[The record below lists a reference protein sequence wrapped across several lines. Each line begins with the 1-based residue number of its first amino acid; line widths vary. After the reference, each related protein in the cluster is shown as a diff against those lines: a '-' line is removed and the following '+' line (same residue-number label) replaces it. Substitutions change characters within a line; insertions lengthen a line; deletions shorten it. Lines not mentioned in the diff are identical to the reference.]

1 MAAAVGTIA
10 DVRARLSG
18 EELYHW
24 ELTRRLNVLL
34 AFQGDITQSFRSC
47 MAKERT
53 LTNALMLAET
63 TLKLM
68 RTTLEDHVPETMT
81 TMRARIDTVF
91 KTQERSASDATATPI
106 RAFQGEKTKPY
117 LDALNVPSPRCCQ
130 QFQISDEK
138 IQQRLLM
145 DSSNVFTYVPSNDD
159 DYVKKRYDFLLKD
172 GPRMEKRIDMLKR
185 HLDAYDAWCL
195 NIQLRILRVGSNYVR
210 IKLLIETIEDN
221 IYSLLPANNLAVK
234 QNFED
239 LMNRAKETAEEQVD
253 GIKKQRAEV
262 KSRYNLDPL
271 THMQDPVGAVTPL
284 DHWNAVGKRS
294 SATPLILK
302 DHVINYSAEMDT
314 GTGVGDDDDDYAP
327 SEESDEDGDRVER
340 QQPQQPPAPLEEL
353 PDLGRNDP
361 RRRSQSPRAPPKAGN
376 PGDARQGAGA
386 SGDRRAGKRGPPG
399 RGRGQ
404 AGSSS
409 APTVDA
415 AILAAREKRQRKEK
429 LQQAIQAI
437 EAHVGAQLKVAE
449 QKLMASQNAD
459 GVPTRRIVIEQGQ
472 TGWALMADRERLRDE
487 WADYTGTTD
496 TREKEAQFQEFYTK
510 IYEKL
515 ETFVS
520 ELNAK
525 LPESYDDDNDKVI
538 WVGEIQTS
546 DLLQS
551 RTPEDL
557 NTNIYIWAANRSNY
571 QGKLGETVE
580 GVARFKGEFVYTSS
594 DIGIV
599 MSPVKG
605 LPGDVVQLSSDDDDA
620 TNAGGT
626 LQELLRGGGAGSSS
640 DAQRPR
646 SNWMQGYIA
655 EKEAREKRETERKQE
670 AERQKREREEAEK
683 EQRAAA
689 RKKAREE
696 QDAAAQQ
703 APPSLAGGGDG
714 GAAELGIDEYGNQRP
729 PANSDD
735 SDSKSDSESSS
746 S

>member
-34 AFQGDITQSFRSC
+34 AFQGEITQSFRSC

-53 LTNALMLAET
+53 LTNELMLAET

-81 TMRARIDTVF
+81 TMRARIDAVF
-91 KTQERSASDATATPI
+91 KTQELSASDATATPTL
-106 RAFQGEKTKPY
+106 AFQGVKTKPY

-138 IQQRLLM
+138 IQQRLSM
-145 DSSNVFTYVPSNDD
+145 DSSNVFTYVPSGDD

-185 HLDAYDAWCL
+185 HLDAYDVWCL

-210 IKLLIETIEDN
+210 IKLLITTIEDE
-221 IYSLLPANNLAVK
+221 IYSLLPATNLAVK
-234 QNFED
+234 QNFQD

-271 THMQDPVGAVTPL
+271 THMQEPVGAVTSL

-302 DHVINYSAEMDT
+302 DHVINYSAEMDV
-314 GTGVGDDDDDYAP
+314 GTGVGDEDDDDDYAP

-340 QQPQQPPAPLEEL
+340 QEPEQPQQPPAPLEEL
-353 PDLGRNDP
+353 PDLGPNDP
-361 RRRSQSPRAPPKAGN
+361 RRRQPPRAPPPPGN
-376 PGDARQGAGA
+376 PGDAAWAAG
-386 SGDRRAGKRGPPG
+386 RRPGQRGPPG
-399 RGRGQ
+399 RGRG
-404 AGSSS
+404 GPSSS
-409 APTVDA
+409 PTVDA
-415 AILAAREKRQRKEK
+415 AIMAARAAREKRERKQKMEDAIK
-429 LQQAIQAI
+429 AIKQHLEDQIAKAKQQI
-437 EAHVGAQLKVAE
+437 EDSIDQNGQPTRTVVIESDDDIGALRVDSDRIIGEWGAYLDVTDVAE
-449 QKLMASQNAD
+449 MA
-459 GVPTRRIVIEQGQ
+459 
-472 TGWALMADRERLRDE
+472 ALIGSFFKMVSTL
-487 WADYTGTTD
+487 
-496 TREKEAQFQEFYTK
+496 FQEFYEEMEQMYPGGNVVGSQTTDEMLEGRENPENRNK
-510 IYEKL
+510 YIY
-515 ETFVS
+515 F
-520 ELNAK
+520 
-525 LPESYDDDNDKVI
+525 
-538 WVGEIQTS
+538 
-546 DLLQS
+546 
-551 RTPEDL
+551 
-557 NTNIYIWAANRSNY
+557 WAADMSNY
-571 QGKLGETVE
+571 QVKLGETLE
-580 GVARFKGEFVYTSS
+580 GVERFGDRFVYTAL
-594 DIGIV
+594 DLGII
-599 MSPVKG
+599 MSPVSG
-605 LPGDVVQLSSDDDDA
+605 LPAVVELSSDDDDA
-620 TNAGGT
+620 TSAGGT

-655 EKEAREKRETERKQE
+655 EKEAREKQENERKQE

-703 APPSLAGGGDG
+703 APPSLAVAGDG

-735 SDSKSDSESSS
+735 HDSKSDAESGSS
-746 S
+746 